1 MMVRE
6 RQVTSL
12 RFYRQKMEDII
23 VQGGGN
29 LVIELYNSIA
39 DDRYDE
45 GRPVNIR
52 VDGITRTVEAGS
64 KLILSPGDSICI
76 EQRMF
81 HKFYGEQSI
90 GTVLFGEVS
99 QVNTNETDNSFFGG
113 YLVIPR
119 LKKTRNLSIY
129 FAPNTGNTSK

>member
-119 LKKTRNLSIY
+119 LKETRNLSIY